1 MALSSCQSILR
12 TVTRP
17 ARVTEPCMDWQS
29 TQAVWDAKRLL
40 ENGSRLFDTAQRTQ
54 VECSHVVFQ
63 SPWVMGMVGVGEA
76 RPGK

>member
-1 MALSSCQSILR
+1 
-12 TVTRP
+12 
-17 ARVTEPCMDWQS
+17 MDWQS

-40 ENGSRLFDTAQRTQ
+40 ENGSRLCDTAQRTQ
-54 VECSHVVFQ
+54 VECSHIVFQ